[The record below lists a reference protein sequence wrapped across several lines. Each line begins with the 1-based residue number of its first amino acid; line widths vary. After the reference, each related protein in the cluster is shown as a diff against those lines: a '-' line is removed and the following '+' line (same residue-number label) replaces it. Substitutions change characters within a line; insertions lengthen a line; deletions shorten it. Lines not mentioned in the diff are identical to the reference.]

1 MSRLSTLIAEARSGL
16 SIQERI
22 SHEKWAAIASQC
34 GAAEI
39 VEIERR
45 IASLR
50 AELETI
56 EAWDG
61 DTMEDINIAINHF
74 SKLLRMA
81 AGAL

>member
-22 SHEKWAAIASQC
+22 PHEKWTAIASQC

-39 VEIERR
+39 VEIERCVV
-45 IASLR
+45 SLR

-56 EAWDG
+56 EAWDS
-61 DTMEDINIAINHF
+61 DTMDDINIAINHF
-74 SKLLRMA
+74 SQLLRMA